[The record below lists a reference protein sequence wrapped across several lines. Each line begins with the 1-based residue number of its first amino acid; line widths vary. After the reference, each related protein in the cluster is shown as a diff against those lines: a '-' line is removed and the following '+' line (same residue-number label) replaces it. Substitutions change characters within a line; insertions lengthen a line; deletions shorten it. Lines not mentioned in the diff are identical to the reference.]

1 MHPFLKVL
9 ILSQEFY
16 KSKKKK
22 NCAHLI
28 PTQGSYFKIFF
39 RWNKGQEKKKNDKKS
54 EGSGVERKRKG
65 KVKTAVSLLNPKT
78 ISKFCFLRMC
88 KIHELMNWTK
98 GSQLSLRPLETRL
111 GLRSTLPSLG
121 FAVNF
126 LFLNQKMARLA
137 SKPDFRRNSQ
147 GRMGQARRMCILILG
162 LIPALGMIWIIKNV
176 RESFVALDL

>member
-39 RWNKGQEKKKNDKKS
+39 RRNKGQEKKKNDKKS
-54 EGSGVERKRKG
+54 EGSGVERKGKG

-126 LFLNQKMARLA
+126 LFLNEKMARLA
-137 SKPDFRRNSQ
+137 SKADFRRNSQ
-147 GRMGQARRMCILILG
+147 GRMGQARRMCILFLG

>member
-1 MHPFLKVL
+1 MKV
-9 ILSQEFY
+9 
-16 KSKKKK
+16 
-22 NCAHLI
+22 I
-28 PTQGSYFKIFF
+28 PISFPSETKARKAQKT
-39 RWNKGQEKKKNDKKS
+39 DKKS
-54 EGSGVERKRKG
+54 KGSGVERKRRE

-78 ISKFCFLRMC
+78 LSKFCFLRMC
-88 KIHELMNWTK
+88 KIHELMNWSK

-137 SKPDFRRNSQ
+137 SKPDFRR
-147 GRMGQARRMCILILG
+147 MGQARRMCILILG

-176 RESFVALDL
+176 NVRESFVALDL

>member
-1 MHPFLKVL
+1 MKVIRKSFPFETKARKA
-9 ILSQEFY
+9 Q
-16 KSKKKK
+16 
-22 NCAHLI
+22 
-28 PTQGSYFKIFF
+28 KI
-39 RWNKGQEKKKNDKKS
+39 DKKS
-54 EGSGVERKRKG
+54 KGTGVERKRRE

-162 LIPALGMIWIIKNV
+162 LIPEYDLNNQERTRKFC
-176 RESFVALDL
+176 RLRFVATNMTRR

>member
-1 MHPFLKVL
+1 MKV
-9 ILSQEFY
+9 IP
-16 KSKKKK
+16 KSFPSETKARIAQK
-22 NCAHLI
+22 
-28 PTQGSYFKIFF
+28 T
-39 RWNKGQEKKKNDKKS
+39 DKKS
-54 EGSGVERKRKG
+54 KGRGVERKRRE

-88 KIHELMNWTK
+88 KIHERMNWTK

>member
-1 MHPFLKVL
+1 MKV
-9 ILSQEFY
+9 IP
-16 KSKKKK
+16 KSFPSETKARIAQK
-22 NCAHLI
+22 
-28 PTQGSYFKIFF
+28 T
-39 RWNKGQEKKKNDKKS
+39 DKKS
-54 EGSGVERKRKG
+54 KGRGVERKRRE

>member
-1 MHPFLKVL
+1 MKV
-9 ILSQEFY
+9 IP
-16 KSKKKK
+16 KSFPSETKVRIAQK
-22 NCAHLI
+22 
-28 PTQGSYFKIFF
+28 T
-39 RWNKGQEKKKNDKKS
+39 DKKS
-54 EGSGVERKRKG
+54 KGRGVERKRRE
-65 KVKTAVSLLNPKT
+65 KVKTAVSLVNPKT

>member
-1 MHPFLKVL
+1 MKV
-9 ILSQEFY
+9 IP
-16 KSKKKK
+16 KS
-22 NCAHLI
+22 
-28 PTQGSYFKIFF
+28 F
-39 RWNKGQEKKKNDKKS
+39 RSETKARIAQKTDKKS
-54 EGSGVERKRKG
+54 KGRGVERKRRE

>member
-39 RWNKGQEKKKNDKKS
+39 RRNKGQEKKKNYKKS

-78 ISKFCFLRMC
+78 ISKFYFLRMPKIC
-88 KIHELMNWTK
+88 KLM
-98 GSQLSLRPLETRL
+98 S
-111 GLRSTLPSLG
+111 
-121 FAVNF
+121 
-126 LFLNQKMARLA
+126 
-137 SKPDFRRNSQ
+137 
-147 GRMGQARRMCILILG
+147 
-162 LIPALGMIWIIKNV
+162 
-176 RESFVALDL
+176 

>member
-39 RWNKGQEKKKNDKKS
+39 CRNKGQEKKKNDKKS

-147 GRMGQARRMCILILG
+147 RRMGQARRMCILISG

>member
-1 MHPFLKVL
+1 MKV
-9 ILSQEFY
+9 IP
-16 KSKKKK
+16 KSFPSETKARKAQK
-22 NCAHLI
+22 
-28 PTQGSYFKIFF
+28 S
-39 RWNKGQEKKKNDKKS
+39 DKKS
-54 EGSGVERKRKG
+54 KGRGVERKRRE

-137 SKPDFRRNSQ
+137 SKPDFRPNSQ

>member
-1 MHPFLKVL
+1 MKV
-9 ILSQEFY
+9 IR
-16 KSKKKK
+16 KSFPSETKSRK
-22 NCAHLI
+22 A
-28 PTQGSYFKIFF
+28 QKI
-39 RWNKGQEKKKNDKKS
+39 GKKS
-54 EGSGVERKRKG
+54 EGRGVERKRRE

>member
-39 RWNKGQEKKKNDKKS
+39 RRNKGQEKKKNDKKS

>member
-1 MHPFLKVL
+1 MKV
-9 ILSQEFY
+9 IP
-16 KSKKKK
+16 KSFPSETKARKAQK
-22 NCAHLI
+22 A
-28 PTQGSYFKIFF
+28 
-39 RWNKGQEKKKNDKKS
+39 DKKS
-54 EGSGVERKRKG
+54 KGRGVERKRRE

-78 ISKFCFLRMC
+78 LSKFCFLRMC

-176 RESFVALDL
+176 NVRESFVALDL

>member
-28 PTQGSYFKIFF
+28 RTQGSYFKIFF
-39 RWNKGQEKKKNDKKS
+39 RRNKGQEKKKNDKKS

-147 GRMGQARRMCILILG
+147 GRMGQARRMCVLILG
-162 LIPALGMIWIIKNV
+162 LISALGMIWIIKNV
-176 RESFVALDL
+176 LESFVALDL

>member
-1 MHPFLKVL
+1 MKVIRKSFPFETKARKA
-9 ILSQEFY
+9 Q
-16 KSKKKK
+16 
-22 NCAHLI
+22 
-28 PTQGSYFKIFF
+28 KI
-39 RWNKGQEKKKNDKKS
+39 DKKS
-54 EGSGVERKRKG
+54 KGTGVERKRRE
-65 KVKTAVSLLNPKT
+65 KVKTAVSLLNP
-78 ISKFCFLRMC
+78 KFCFLRMC

-162 LIPALGMIWIIKNV
+162 LIPEYDLNNQERTRKFC
-176 RESFVALDL
+176 RLRFVATNMTRR

>member
-1 MHPFLKVL
+1 MKVIRKSFPFERKARKA
-9 ILSQEFY
+9 Q
-16 KSKKKK
+16 
-22 NCAHLI
+22 
-28 PTQGSYFKIFF
+28 KI
-39 RWNKGQEKKKNDKKS
+39 DKKS
-54 EGSGVERKRKG
+54 KGTGVERKRRE

-162 LIPALGMIWIIKNV
+162 LIPALSMIWIIKNV

>member
-39 RWNKGQEKKKNDKKS
+39 RRNKGQEKKKNDKKS
-54 EGSGVERKRKG
+54 EGSGVERKGKG

-88 KIHELMNWTK
+88 KTHELMNWTK
-98 GSQLSLRPLETRL
+98 GSQLSLQPLETRL

-137 SKPDFRRNSQ
+137 SKPYFRRNSQ